1 MQSGGIEGKHFP
13 VSGGHMLTQK
23 QALSAGFVTSITTSA
38 SPSGGSS
45 TSYQLANGITMKS
58 FIPPSGFSP
67 LNATASELSDY
78 GFPSRPNSAFALSNW
93 DNVMSHFVTAF
104 DGPYNFSSSP
114 PNIDQTTFSGQ
125 PVSGFDATGS
135 AGTYDGASA
144 NFNIPTVTNTLLC
157 TTPYFSIWTGLGGQD
172 TSRLIQTG
180 MIYNLGQVP
189 QPNSS
194 DWTSFY
200 ELIDSA
206 HNNPPVNL
214 IIAAGK
220 SWHVNTGDIMY
231 SQTTYSSPSGGT
243 AFLYLED

>member
-1 MQSGGIEGKHFP
+1 
-13 VSGGHMLTQK
+13 
-23 QALSAGFVTSITTSA
+23 
-38 SPSGGSS
+38 
-45 TSYQLANGITMKS
+45 
-58 FIPPSGFSP
+58 
-67 LNATASELSDY
+67 
-78 GFPSRPNSAFALSNW
+78 
-93 DNVMSHFVTAF
+93 MSHFVTAF

-114 PNIDQTTFSGQ
+114 PKIDQTTFSGQ

-243 AFLYLED
+243 AFLYLEDQTSGLSANVTLTGISAYYDGTTADAFVENHPNFPFVISQINWQYDWAELSASGIWDPILNVPQNKYIGIYSTPSTLSTTDNTSFNVNSTYKCT